1 MSLILETKINSGSF
15 GNIYQLSET
24 EVAKVVNIPDGTN
37 YNLLEPILYF
47 TKCPYLINGIGYSL
61 ESNRY
66 IITMPKANYT
76 LTKALKYKLK
86 FNPVAVMVQIA
97 LGVKYLHDHNIIHGD
112 IKPSNILIFKSRK
125 NIHVKLSDFGLS
137 YFCFT
142 GRIYTNDA
150 YTCGFKPPEIF
161 SSQSYSFS
169 SDIWALGQTF
179 KSFQKFNLPDL
190 EYLIENM
197 TRKNEKER
205 WNIHQVLE
213 FLLKSSVSETKNFN
227 LTYEYLLHNLP
238 IENVDEKIKI
248 MDRLCRSF
256 TKPRVITPETFEN
269 LINFFRDIFKDFG

>member
-47 TKCPYLINGIGYSL
+47 TKCPYLINGNGYHL
-61 ESNRY
+61 KANRY

-86 FNPVAVMVQIA
+86 FNPLDVMLQIA

-112 IKPSNILIFKSRK
+112 IKPSNILIFKSSK
-125 NIHVKLSDFGLS
+125 NVYVKLSDFGLS

-161 SSQSYSFS
+161 SSQSYSFK

-179 KSFQKFNLPDL
+179 KSFEKFNLPEL
-190 EYLIENM
+190 QHMIENM
-197 TRKNEKER
+197 TCKNESER
-205 WNIHQVLE
+205 WNINQVLE
-213 FLLKSSVSETKNFN
+213 FLTKAPVSETRKVD
-227 LTYEYLLHNLP
+227 LTHDYLLHNLP
-238 IENVDEKIKI
+238 IENMNEKVNIV
-248 MDRLCRSF
+248 DRLCRNISR
-256 TKPRVITPETFEN
+256 PRVITSQTFEI
-269 LINFFRDIFKDFG
+269 LINFFRTIF

>member
-24 EVAKVVNIPDGTN
+24 EVAKVVSIPDGTN

-47 TKCPYLINGIGYSL
+47 TKCPYLISGNGYHL

-86 FNPVAVMVQIA
+86 FNPLDVMVQIA

-112 IKPSNILIFKSRK
+112 IKPSNILIFKSKK
-125 NIHVKLSDFGLS
+125 NVYVKLSDFGLS

-161 SSQSYSFS
+161 SSQSYSFK

-179 KSFQKFNLPDL
+179 KSFEKFNLPEL
-190 EYLIENM
+190 QYLIENM
-197 TRKNEKER
+197 TRKSESER

-213 FLLKSSVSETKNFN
+213 FLAKTSVSETRKFD
-227 LTYEYLLHNLP
+227 LTHDYLLYNLP
-238 IENVDEKIKI
+238 IDNMNEKVNI
-248 MDRLCRSF
+248 MDRLCRNF
-256 TKPRVITPETFEN
+256 TKPRVITSETFEH
-269 LINFFRDIFKDFG
+269 LINFFRSVF